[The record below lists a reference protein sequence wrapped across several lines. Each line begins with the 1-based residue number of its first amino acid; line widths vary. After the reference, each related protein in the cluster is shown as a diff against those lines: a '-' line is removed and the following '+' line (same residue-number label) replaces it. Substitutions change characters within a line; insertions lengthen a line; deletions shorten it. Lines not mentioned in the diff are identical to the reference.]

1 MERSKPDI
9 EVAKIEQRILLVR
22 GGRVIIDADLAEFY
36 GVPTKRLNEQ
46 VTRNSQ
52 RFPVDFVFRLTKEEK
67 AELVAKCDRFGN
79 LKHSTALPRAFTEHG
94 ALMAASV
101 LKSSRAVEV
110 SLFVVRAFVKLRQVI
125 EQHKEMAQ
133 SLSQLESRL
142 AEHDGQI
149 LSLVRA
155 IRQLALPGPVPSK
168 RRIGFGKK

>member
-1 MERSKPDI
+1 VERSKPDV

-22 GGRVIIDADLAEFY
+22 GERVIIDADLAEFY

-46 VTRNSQ
+46 VTRNEL

-67 AELVAKCDRFGN
+67 SELVAKCDRFGN
-79 LKHSTALPRAFTEHG
+79 LKHSTVLPRVFTEHG
-94 ALMAASV
+94 ALMAATV

-125 EQHKEMAQ
+125 EQHRELARR
-133 SLSQLESRL
+133 LTQLENRL

-149 LSLVRA
+149 LALVRA
-155 IRQLALPGPVPSK
+155 IKQLARPDSIPPK
-168 RRIGFGKK
+168 RRIGFGEK